1 MAIIACI
8 NDISR
13 GQPLLIS
20 WLRDHLL
27 PCPFKYITGLD
38 CPGCGFQR
46 AVLALAQGNFEQS
59 FRLYP
64 PAIPLLL
71 LFIFGIAD
79 GLFKMDTEKGLLK
92 KSFFILV
99 GWMVLISYGFKLW
112 HVYAYDS
119 SPALAAAT
127 M

>member
-1 MAIIACI
+1 MAIISAI
-8 NDISR
+8 IISR
-13 GQPLLIS
+13 SQPLFIS

-46 AVLALAQGNFEQS
+46 SLLALVQGNLSES

-64 PAIPLLL
+64 PTIPLLL
-71 LFIFGIAD
+71 FFLYGIAD
-79 GLFKMDTEKGLLK
+79 RFFKLDNEKGLVK
-92 KSFFILV
+92 KSLFIVV
-99 GWMVLISYGFKLW
+99 GWVILINYGIKLW
-112 HVYAYDS
+112 YIAHDR
-119 SPALAAAT
+119 SPALAAAI

>member
-1 MAIIACI
+1 MLITTAVI
-8 NDISR
+8 NISR
-13 GQPLLIS
+13 GQPLFIS

-46 AVLALAQGNFEQS
+46 AILALMQGNFNES
-59 FRLYP
+59 FHLYP

-71 LFIFGIAD
+71 LFIYGIAD
-79 GLFKMDTEKGLLK
+79 RFLKLDTEKGLLK
-92 KSFFILV
+92 KSLFVLV
-99 GWMVLISYGFKLW
+99 GWIVLISYGVKVW
-112 HVYAYDS
+112 HIAYDNS
-119 SPALAAAT
+119 LALAEAT